1 MDEWILPIFLGLLAG
16 GAVFFIVRGLA
27 GPSRQVR
34 AQRETLLPG
43 IQVRLD
49 KAGLG
54 ISAGAY
60 VARSLGFGA
69 AFGLI
74 MALATGSWLVFFAGL
89 AGGFAFVWSRL
100 EDRRNERVNAYNK
113 AVASAA
119 DTIVSSWR
127 TKQSLTRSL
136 EQVAAYGQGEVAKDF
151 DEILLFLRAGD
162 PLGVALQQ
170 IADRRQS
177 SVFDSLATA
186 LLLAA
191 EASGEVTDMLTRQA
205 DATRQMAVLYEETV
219 DMQKG
224 QRQDTMWGII
234 GPWGLLVL
242 IRFGTIFTGGVG
254 YGTEFFATPFGQIA
268 AVVCALLTVVAY
280 VHSHRTASRG
290 LVVKRVGLEHGKDD
304 AVEGAAHTP
313 VELEA

>member
-1 MDEWILPIFLGLLAG
+1 MDEWILPIFLGLMAG
-16 GAVFFIVRGLA
+16 GGVFLIVRGLA
-27 GPSRQVR
+27 GPPRRLRV
-34 AQRETLLPG
+34 QRETLLPG

-49 KAGLG
+49 KADLG

-60 VARSLGFGA
+60 LARSLGYGV

-74 MALATGSWLVFFAGL
+74 MTLATGSWLVFFAGL
-89 AGGFAFVWSRL
+89 VGGFAFVWSRL

-113 AVASAA
+113 AVAAAA
-119 DTIVSSWR
+119 DTIVNSWR
-127 TKQSLTRSL
+127 SKASVGRAL

-151 DEILLFLRAGD
+151 DEILLSVRAGN

-170 IADRRQS
+170 VADRRQS
-177 SVFDSLATA
+177 SVFDSLAVA

-205 DATRQMAVLYEETV
+205 DATRQMAIIYEETI

-224 QRQDTMWGII
+224 QRQDTMWGIV

-242 IRFGTIFTGGVG
+242 IRFGTILTGGVG
-254 YGTEFFATPFGQIA
+254 YGTEFFATPLGQIA
-268 AVVCALLTVVAY
+268 AVVAAVLTIVAY

-290 LVVKRVGLEHGKDD
+290 LVVKRIGLEHGEGDS
-304 AVEGAAHTP
+304 VEGAAHTP
-313 VELEA
+313 VEV